1 MAREEVRIVVTV
13 KDVLNLGICEDIWLA
28 APCEGCEERLVTG
41 AGILDF
47 EPFWGDYDSF
57 TPGEFIFTSLGFA
70 AAADH
75 DFAHDVDVFQFYIAK
90 TYAAG

>member
-13 KDVLNLGICEDIWLA
+13 KDVLNLGIFEDIWLA

-57 TPGEFIFTSLGFA
+57 TPRRVHLHLARLRPARPRSG
-70 AAADH
+70 
-75 DFAHDVDVFQFYIAK
+75 
-90 TYAAG
+90 